1 MENLGYL
8 FAAYTI
14 IFVAI
19 FFYVWFLWR
28 RQARLEAELR
38 AMEEKLR
45 DVNDEIAAR
54 SVPPTRS
61 ASS

>member
-8 FAAYTI
+8 FTAYTI

-19 FFYVWFLWR
+19 FLYVVFIWR
-28 RQARLEAELR
+28 QQARLDAELR
-38 AMEEKLR
+38 LMETRLKN
-45 DVNDEIAAR
+45 VSDEIAAHGTPD
-54 SVPPTRS
+54 SRS

>member
-14 IFVAI
+14 IFAAI
-19 FFYVWFLWR
+19 FLYVVFIWR

-38 AMEEKLR
+38 LMETRLKN
-45 DVNDEIAAR
+45 VNDEIAAHGTFD
-54 SVPPTRS
+54 SRS